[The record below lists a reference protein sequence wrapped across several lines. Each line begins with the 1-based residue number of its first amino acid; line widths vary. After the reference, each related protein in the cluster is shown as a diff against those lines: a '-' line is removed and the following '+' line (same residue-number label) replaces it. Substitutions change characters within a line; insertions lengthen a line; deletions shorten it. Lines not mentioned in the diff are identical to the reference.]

1 MNAYANKS
9 GEQTSKAP
17 STQEDSNKKNEAVAA
32 TDNRPVAKHHSKL
45 QSMANNSTQVA
56 QLNAYQ
62 LMSNR
67 SIVQKKGINFDAG
80 TGDNWHVHKDHVKYN
95 GDNSSRI
102 NFAGRSKTQIK
113 KAMQEYHDTLGHS
126 PERQTTYLDCRR
138 WISKHL

>member
-9 GEQTSKAP
+9 GQHVAKTP
-17 STQEDSNKKNEAVAA
+17 SAQEESDKKNEAVAA
-32 TDNRPVAKHHSKL
+32 TDNRPVAKHQSAL
-45 QSMANNSTQVA
+45 QGIANNSAQVA
-56 QLNAYQ
+56 QLKAYQ

-67 SIVQKKGINFDAG
+67 VVQKKGINYEAG
-80 TGDNWHVHKDHVKYN
+80 TGEDWHVHKDHVKYD

-113 KAMQEYHDTLGHS
+113 KAMQEYHDGLGHS
-126 PERQTTYLDCRR
+126 PARQTTYLACRR